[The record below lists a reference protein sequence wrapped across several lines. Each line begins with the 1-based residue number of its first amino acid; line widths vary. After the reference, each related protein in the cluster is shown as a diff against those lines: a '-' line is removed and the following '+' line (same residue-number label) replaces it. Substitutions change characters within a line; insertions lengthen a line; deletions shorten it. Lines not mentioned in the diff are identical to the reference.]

1 MPGRSDISNKVIH
14 FTKAPTHEDA
24 LGVILSMVGEGRL
37 NGGTGMI
44 RGGYRCVCFTE
55 APLPAVAAGLVN
67 AGSFTRYSPFGLMFE
82 KSWIYERGG
91 RPVIYQADSEFA
103 QLPEEMRWRHVRYE
117 PTTAA
122 PIDFTWE
129 REWRVHCDELQF
141 SPNDAVLVVPNQE
154 WEDFVFGI
162 WDSQQQLE
170 AEVYSAILDQMI
182 VAQLE
187 EPCPWR
193 IVRLTA

>member
-1 MPGRSDISNKVIH
+1 MPGHSDISDKVIH
-14 FTKAPTHEDA
+14 FTKAATHEDA
-24 LGVILSMVGEGRL
+24 LGVILSMVGGGRL
-37 NGGTGMI
+37 MGATGMI

-55 APLPAVAAGLVN
+55 APLPAVASGLVN

-117 PTTAA
+117 PTTAP

-170 AEVYSAILDQMI
+170 AEAYSAILDQMI
-182 VAQLE
+182 IAQLE

-193 IVRLTA
+193 IVSLTA